1 MQICIVCIANYC
13 RSPVAEKILQ
23 KRFGLE
29 FKITSAGIDPFPQ
42 AGMDIRSQEFLEKN
56 NIPFSIHQPKK
67 ISNHIFEKS
76 KIVFAMDQMVLMNLN
91 NSFRRYKEKIKLFNY
106 QSPKIKLTDPYK
118 MGREEYFEIMESIK
132 EISNNIKI

>member
-67 ISNHIFEKS
+67 FQTIFLKNQ
-76 KIVFAMDQMVLMNLN
+76 K
-91 NSFRRYKEKIKLFNY
+91 K
-106 QSPKIKLTDPYK
+106 
-118 MGREEYFEIMESIK
+118 
-132 EISNNIKI
+132 